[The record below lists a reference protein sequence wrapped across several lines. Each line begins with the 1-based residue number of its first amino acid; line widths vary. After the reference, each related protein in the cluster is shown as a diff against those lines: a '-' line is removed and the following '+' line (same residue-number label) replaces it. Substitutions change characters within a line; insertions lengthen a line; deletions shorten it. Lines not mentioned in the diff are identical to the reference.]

1 MTMSPPTAR
10 HILTFA
16 QTLDGGGVE
25 RVQLRL
31 AEDWLAAG
39 RRVTLLLGCDAG
51 PLAAELPRG
60 LEVVPLGSPA
70 YHRLYATP
78 RHVRALAPDAIFC
91 PGNHYTSVAA
101 WIRLRLGRGC
111 PPIVAKASNTFV
123 RSDQGRL
130 TAAGYRLWLR
140 LHPCFV
146 DHLVVLSPAL
156 AAEARAM
163 TGLPAGRV
171 SVIVNPP
178 ARYAANPAPPTLPAG
193 RFVLGVGRLE
203 PQKRW
208 DRLIAAVA
216 RIADREARLVIL
228 GEGSARAALEAQTVA
243 LGLDARVSLP
253 GHALDPRPALARADV
268 VALTS
273 DFEGMPG
280 VLREAL
286 ALGTPMVTTDSSPA
300 VREIVAAPEL
310 GSIVPPDDPAAL
322 VAALDHWLA
331 PGRARPDPVPEPG
344 VGAAA
349 VYLELFDRLAAARL
363 TA

>member
-1 MTMSPPTAR
+1 MSLHAAR

-25 RVQLRL
+25 RVLLRL
-31 AEDWLAAG
+31 AEEWLAAG

-51 PLAAELPRG
+51 PLAAELPKG
-60 LEVVPLGSPA
+60 LEVAPLGSPA
-70 YHRLYATP
+70 YHRLYAAP
-78 RHVRALAPDAIFC
+78 RYVRRLAPDAIFC

-101 WIRLRLGRGC
+101 LIRLRLGRGC
-111 PPIVAKASNTFV
+111 PAIVAKASNTFI
-123 RSDQGRL
+123 RGDQGRL
-130 TAAGYRLWLR
+130 TQAGYRGWLR
-140 LHPCFV
+140 LHPRFV
-146 DHLVVLSPAL
+146 DHLVALSPAL

-163 TGLPAGRV
+163 TGLPADRI
-171 SVIVNPP
+171 SVIANPP
-178 ARYAANPAPPTLPAG
+178 ARYAPDPTPLELPAG

-208 DRLIAAVA
+208 DRLIAAMA

-228 GEGSARAALEAQTVA
+228 GEGRARAALEAQAAA
-243 LGLDARVSLP
+243 LGLESRVGLP
-253 GHALDPRPALARADV
+253 GHALDPRPALARAAV

-286 ALGTPMVTTDSSPA
+286 ALGTPVVASDASPA
-300 VREIVAAPEL
+300 VREIVSGADL
-310 GSIVPPDDPAAL
+310 GAIVPPGDADAL

-331 PGRARPDPVPEPG
+331 PGRARPEPVPEPG
-344 VGAAA
+344 AGAAEA
-349 VYLELFDRLAAARL
+349 YLELFDRLAAARL
-363 TA
+363 KA

>member
-1 MTMSPPTAR
+1 MSPPTTR

-70 YHRLYATP
+70 YHRLYAAP

-111 PPIVAKASNTFV
+111 PPIVAKASNIFV

-253 GHALDPRPALARADV
+253 GHALDPRPALARADIDPKRAAALAGRRDRGAPFAVAAVERQHGVALPEPQHVEQVVGAVAVERHLGARRQRPVDMKARRAEV
-268 VALTS
+268 VARHR
-273 DFEGMPG
+273 D
-280 VLREAL
+280 
-286 ALGTPMVTTDSSPA
+286 
-300 VREIVAAPEL
+300 
-310 GSIVPPDDPAAL
+310 
-322 VAALDHWLA
+322 
-331 PGRARPDPVPEPG
+331 RAG
-344 VGAAA
+344 FGQ
-349 VYLELFDRLAAARL
+349 
-363 TA
+363 